1 MLTKSEVSAC
11 NVLGVEPY
19 APFDEVKRAYHALVK
34 ECHPDLHPDDEAAE
48 ALFKRV
54 QAAYETLDAAHR
66 EGRDAKPNAQY
77 NPFGGGYTGGAQQGA
92 YTGAQQGAY
101 TGAQQSPYGGGYA
114 AGAQQG
120 AYTGAQRPYGQA
132 GAYGAGSQ
140 AQSGSYTQ
148 PGSGAGGYT
157 GGAQQ
162 PPFGGGYAAG
172 AQQSAYTGAQRGYA
186 QNAAGS
192 AAGRNH
198 GKWQPDDPLHTPQR
212 EAERQQTEAYYDWAQ
227 NQYEAASRSR
237 TESDYESTEW
247 YNKEHGLF
255 KNGMFMRG
263 YSGEPFGRWG
273 PSFHNGRRVI
283 SVIEIVGL
291 IVAAFVFSL
300 ITFLR

>member
-162 PPFGGGYAAG
+162 PPLAAG
-172 AQQSAYTGAQRGYA
+172 MPQVRSKAPIPAHSAGTR
-186 QNAAGS
+186 
-192 AAGRNH
+192 
-198 GKWQPDDPLHTPQR
+198 KTPQ
-212 EAERQQTEAYYDWAQ
+212 EAPQAETTANGSRTTPCIRRSARQSGSRPKPTTTGRRINTKPLPAAARSRIT
-227 NQYEAASRSR
+227 NLRNGTTRNTACLRTVCLCAATAASL
-237 TESDYESTEW
+237 SDAGDPAFIT
-247 YNKEHGLF
+247 G
-255 KNGMFMRG
+255 GA
-263 YSGEPFGRWG
+263 
-273 PSFHNGRRVI
+273 SFP
-283 SVIEIVGL
+283 
-291 IVAAFVFSL
+291 
-300 ITFLR
+300 